1 MKHFNNIPIATML
14 LFAYILTLCSIKAR
28 ASALTSENGIYKE
41 FINPPQEAK
50 PRVWW
55 HWMDGNITEEGI
67 RKELLWMNR
76 IGIGGFHQFDAA
88 LYTKPIVKERLVYM
102 TPKWKKAFRYAI
114 HLADSLNMEIGIA
127 SAPGWSSTGGPWVK
141 PKNAMKKLVWRTFTV
156 EGQKMFSGKLPSPY
170 TMTGEFQNIPI
181 QNMNNYTEYYEDIAT
196 IAICLPNEE
205 LSLNELNAEI
215 TSSGGNFSLQKLTDG
230 DLTNAELLPFNPF
243 DKYGWIEYAFPKP
256 QTIRA
261 LSFVSGRL
269 RTEWRSESPQT
280 VNILQC
286 SDNGVDYRMVC
297 GIPDGG
303 NAQQTIS
310 IPETTA
316 RYFRVLVPNPT
327 NNAPGTQIPEF
338 VLYPTVK
345 INHAEEKAGFSS
357 PHDLMNYPTPETNT
371 PINKKN
377 VVILTDKLD
386 SNGILKWNI
395 PEGKWRIYRFGY
407 SLTGKRNHPA
417 PAEATGLEV
426 DKLDPESWL
435 SYFRTYMD
443 MYKEAA
449 DGFIGKRGIQYIIT
463 DSYEAHWQTWTPSL
477 PSFFKH
483 KYGYDLL
490 PWLPVLTGEIIESTT
505 ESECFLRDWRLAIAE
520 LYRTNYDR
528 INSIVEEYGLK
539 GRYTEAHEN
548 GRVYVGDGME
558 AKRTSTFPMAAL
570 WMPNSGACSSQQMGQ
585 ADIRESASVAHIYGQ
600 NIAAAE
606 FGSAIAHHAYACCP
620 ENIKPVA
627 DKALANGLNRFV
639 IHETSHQ
646 PVDDKIPGLG
656 LVQYGQWFNRHE
668 TWAEQAKGWIDYLA
682 RSSYMLQQGNNV
694 ADILY
699 YYGEDNCITGLY
711 AHTLPDIPAGYEY
724 DFIDP
729 YGFVHDIKVDKK
741 CLLAPSGRRYSILI
755 LGENTKVMSLKVL
768 KKIASLVKEG
778 VVVIGK
784 APLSH
789 GSNLDNIDEF
799 KALVTSIWHTNR
811 KNVYTDAPIEEVLK
825 SAGVQPDFIYRNNKH
840 ITLKY
845 RHRMLDNGHIY
856 WVSNPSDKELCAEV
870 SFRVSGLKPEIWHP
884 ETGLSKDVSYEMKNG
899 RTIVKFSMVQND
911 AVFIVFMKPTK
922 RTKQEVPLSHKEELA
937 TIDSNWAIEL
947 QPKIGN
953 SESLLMDSLVSF
965 TEYSSP
971 SIRYFSGTATYTNSF
986 IINPES
992 HKKSDKLLLDM
1003 GSVKNIAEVYV
1014 NGKICGTLW
1023 KAPFIVDITAAINPG
1038 ENTLEIKVT
1047 NLWRNGL
1054 IGDQQKG
1061 VTPKYYTSY
1070 HFFKSDSALLP
1081 SGLLGPIK
1089 LIKY

>member
-1 MKHFNNIPIATML
+1 MKHFNNIPIVTIL
-14 LFAYILTLCSIKAR
+14 LFSYILTLYSIKTH
-28 ASALTSENGIYKE
+28 ASALTSEHEIYKG

-67 RKELLWMNR
+67 YKDLLWMNR
-76 IGIGGFHQFDAA
+76 IGIGGFHQFDAS

-114 HLADSLNMEIGIA
+114 HLADSLNMEVGIA
-127 SAPGWSSTGGPWVK
+127 SAPGWSSTGGPWVN

-170 TMTGEFQNIPI
+170 TTTGEFQNIPI
-181 QNMNNYTEYYEDIAT
+181 RNMNNYTEYYEDIAT
-196 IAICLPNEE
+196 IAVRLPSEE
-205 LSLNELNAEI
+205 LSLNELDAEI
-215 TSSGGNFSLQKLTDG
+215 TSSGGNFSLHKLTDG
-230 DLTNAELLPFNPF
+230 DFTNAELLPFNPF
-243 DKYGWIEYAFPKP
+243 DKYGWIEYSFPKP

-280 VNILQC
+280 VNFLQC

-338 VLYPTVK
+338 VLHPTVK
-345 INHAEEKAGFSS
+345 INHTEEKAGFSS

-371 PINKKN
+371 PIDKKN
-377 VVILTDKLD
+377 VIILTNKLD
-386 SNGILKWNI
+386 SNGILKWNV

-449 DGFIGKRGIQYIIT
+449 GGFMGKRGIQYIIT

-490 PWLPVLTGEIIESTT
+490 PWLPVLTGEIIENTS

-520 LYRTNYDR
+520 LYRKNYDR
-528 INSIVEEYGLK
+528 INSIVKEYGLK

-558 AKRTSTFPMAAL
+558 IKRTATFPMAAL

-600 NIAAAE
+600 NIVAAE

-620 ENIKPVA
+620 ENIKPIA

-656 LVQYGQWFNRHE
+656 LIQYGQWFNRHE
-668 TWAEQAKGWIDYLA
+668 TWAEQAKVWIDYLA

-729 YGFVHDIKVDKK
+729 YGFVHDIKMDKK
-741 CLLAPSGRRYSILI
+741 CLLAPSGRKYSILI

-768 KKIASLVKEG
+768 KKIASLVEEG
-778 VVVIGK
+778 VAVLGREPIFR
-784 APLSH
+784 
-789 GSNLDNIDEF
+789 GSNLDNADEF

-811 KNVYTDAPIEEVLK
+811 KNVYTDTPIEEILE
-825 SAGVQPDFIYRNNKH
+825 STGVQPDFIYRNNKH

-845 RHRMLDNGHIY
+845 RHRLLDHGHIY
-856 WVSNPSDKELCAEV
+856 WVSNPSDKELYTEV

-884 ETGLSKDVSYEMKNG
+884 ETGLSEDVSYEMKDG

-911 AVFIVFMKPTK
+911 AVFVVFIKPTK
-922 RTKQEVPLSHKEELA
+922 RIKQDIPLPHKKELT
-937 TIDSNWAIEL
+937 TIDSNWTL
-947 QPKIGN
+947 KFQPKIGN

-965 TEYSSP
+965 TDYSSP

-986 IINPES
+986 IIKPENY
-992 HKKSDKLLLDM
+992 KKSDKLLLDM

-1014 NGKICGTLW
+1014 NGKICGTFW

-1061 VTPKYYTSY
+1061 VTPQYYTSY

-1081 SGLLGPIK
+1081 SGLLGPIR